1 MRNSFTYPILIL
13 CQMIYLHF
21 CGAWVYRQSD
31 AQAVDKLIIIN
42 AHAVKY
48 IANTAENT
56 FSTARE
62 LILS

>member
-1 MRNSFTYPILIL
+1 
-13 CQMIYLHF
+13 MIYLHF

-56 FSTARE
+56 FSTDKVM
-62 LILS
+62 IIS